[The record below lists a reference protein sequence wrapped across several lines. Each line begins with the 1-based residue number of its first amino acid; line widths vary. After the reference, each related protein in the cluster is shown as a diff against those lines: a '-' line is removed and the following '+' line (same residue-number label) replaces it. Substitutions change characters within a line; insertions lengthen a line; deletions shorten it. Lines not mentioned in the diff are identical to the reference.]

1 MAGWPTLIASLVCAM
16 SVASASGR
24 SIESSIPLTTRYLQI
39 LIDMSLDYYK
49 TIPDT
54 TPYLDLSFCQC
65 SKTEMT
71 SGPIIRDMSY
81 ALLYLSDWLLLQ
93 CAQND
98 NQTQRKQGLA
108 IGQLYSLFGN
118 NQNYTVDPSLDRA
131 TDCNSTTIDGTR
143 FGKSLQLV
151 MFYLINDLEV
161 NTSDL
166 CTDCNQQ

>member
-1 MAGWPTLIASLVCAM
+1 M

-24 SIESSIPLTTRYLQI
+24 RIERSIPLTTRYLQI
-39 LIDMSLDYYK
+39 LIDVSLDYYK

-54 TPYLDLSFCQC
+54 TPFLDLSFCRC

-71 SGPIIRDMSY
+71 SGPSIPDMSY
-81 ALLYLSDWLLLQ
+81 ALLYLYKWFEE

-98 NQTQRKQGLA
+98 NSAQETAIEQLLIHFVEKQ
-108 IGQLYSLFGN
+108 
-118 NQNYTVDPSLDRA
+118 YTVDPPLNRA
-131 TDCNSTTIDGTR
+131 TDCSSTTIDGTR
-143 FGKSLQLV
+143 FGKSLQVV
-151 MFYLINDLEV
+151 MYYLINYLEV